1 LTSPFLPG
9 LPSPYK
15 MDSPLMVLPDAQ
27 LPKWIPV
34 LFGFLTPCFFVAS
47 GLFIKHLT
55 SPRVGFD
62 AITVSFASSCFTSII
77 VMIVGVTWYW
87 KEVDTFKKDLFIIGI
102 FGSIFD
108 SVGKACVQKAY
119 SKGPAGPVGA
129 FVELNN
135 VFLVIFEACRLWQ
148 LPKNLEF
155 VGFAFGIIGALI
167 LCMPD

>member
-1 LTSPFLPG
+1 
-9 LPSPYK
+9 
-15 MDSPLMVLPDAQ
+15 
-27 LPKWIPV
+27 
-34 LFGFLTPCFFVAS
+34 
-47 GLFIKHLT
+47 
-55 SPRVGFD
+55 
-62 AITVSFASSCFTSII
+62 
-77 VMIVGVTWYW
+77 MIVGVTWYW
-87 KEVDTFKKDLFIIGI
+87 KEVDTFKKDLFVIGI

-108 SVGKACVQKAY
+108 SIGKACVQKAY

-135 VFLVIFEACRLWQ
+135 VILVIFEACRLWQ